1 MSLKSAVDVADVAVN
16 RTKPNHVLAIVC
28 AGAVLANLDLFI
40 VNVALPAIA
49 RDFGGATL
57 DDLSW
62 VLNGYAI
69 VYAALLVFLGRLS
82 EGYRR
87 DRSFLLGIAIF
98 TAASAACSAANNVWI
113 LVTFRLLQAAGAALM
128 TPTSLGLLLAAFPAE
143 KRDGAVRTWTAIGA
157 LAAALGPVVAGL
169 LLILSWRWIFIVNV
183 PIGLVALLI
192 GWRQLPVID
201 GHDIPRPDAWGAA
214 LVTAGIALLTFGM
227 VKGNEWGWLSA
238 ALGVS
243 LAGGVLLLAVF
254 VVHCL
259 HSNNPLVDPALFR
272 IHNFTSASLVMA
284 PLAVAF
290 SAMLLSLVL
299 WEQGVWGWSALKTG
313 LAIAPGPFLAPV
325 ISLLVAARLIQRL
338 GPRPVIVLGLVF
350 FAAGCLWWALGM
362 QLEPSLA
369 CALGGIVLTGIGAG
383 LALPTLMGTAT
394 ASLPPSSFA
403 TGSGVVNMI
412 RQTGFAIG
420 VAALVASV
428 GGASTPVERL
438 AAFKVA
444 WWFMV
449 AITAVGVIP
458 TLFVKG
464 RR

>member
-1 MSLKSAVDVADVAVN
+1 
-16 RTKPNHVLAIVC
+16 
-28 AGAVLANLDLFI
+28 
-40 VNVALPAIA
+40 
-49 RDFGGATL
+49 
-57 DDLSW
+57 
-62 VLNGYAI
+62 
-69 VYAALLVFLGRLS
+69 
-82 EGYRR
+82 
-87 DRSFLLGIAIF
+87 
-98 TAASAACSAANNVWI
+98 
-113 LVTFRLLQAAGAALM
+113 
-128 TPTSLGLLLAAFPAE
+128 
-143 KRDGAVRTWTAIGA
+143 
-157 LAAALGPVVAGL
+157 
-169 LLILSWRWIFIVNV
+169 
-183 PIGLVALLI
+183 
-192 GWRQLPVID
+192 
-201 GHDIPRPDAWGAA
+201 
-214 LVTAGIALLTFGM
+214 
-227 VKGNEWGWLSA
+227 
-238 ALGVS
+238 
-243 LAGGVLLLAVF
+243 LLAVF

-259 HSNNPLVDPALFR
+259 HANNPLVDPALFR

-284 PLAVAF
+284 PFAVAF

-313 LAIAPGPFLAPV
+313 LAIAPGPFLVPV
-325 ISLLVAARLIQRL
+325 ISLLVGARLIQRL

-458 TLFVKG
+458 TLFVQRK
-464 RR
+464 R